1 MVLLAHINQNP
12 MS

>member
-1 MVLLAHINQNP
+1 MVLLAHINQNS